1 MRLAD
6 GQWKREG
13 RVEVF
18 HDGVWGTVCDDS
30 WDLRDAQVVC
40 RQLGFPDALHAPG
53 SAHFGQGSGKILLDD
68 VQCTGNERSIEECRH
83 SGWGIENCVH
93 SEDASVICSM
103 STNICYYSLLI
114 PFYHRK

>member
-1 MRLAD
+1 ML
-6 GQWKREG
+6 
-13 RVEVF
+13 

-40 RQLGFPDALHAPG
+40 RQLGFPDALRAPG

-83 SGWGIENCVH
+83 SGWGIENCAH